1 MKKIIFIIVCLWGL
15 GVSCSEDTK
24 IGTPDEILPD
34 YVLPQGDAS
43 DEANDRIQDIYDTY
57 GAYVLYNYS
66 SKDAF
71 WTQTAVGG
79 SAQIYVIK
87 LGETRYVD
95 EMLDYIHDIWLQFFP
110 DEFLKKGGIPYR
122 VFLADS
128 IYWDRSAISPGWYTC
143 YNQRIN
149 GNSVSI
155 AGMNKDLSGMSASIK
170 KARKNELISTMWDY
184 YIAQGLLNVPDEFYK
199 DTDYEKIPALPSG
212 SEEAL
217 EAYRKRGFL
226 PSAYYGETP
235 SEWFW
240 GDYAWTQAK
249 ENDLK
254 SFMFHLRER
263 TDAEVAWFL
272 NNPEYEL
279 IQKKWNIL
287 IDYYKKE
294 FGIDIRKMGNTTFE

>member
-1 MKKIIFIIVCLWGL
+1 MKKIIFIIICLWGVS
-15 GVSCSEDTK
+15 VSCSEDHK
-24 IGTPDEILPD
+24 IGAPDEIQPD

-43 DEANDRIQDIYDTY
+43 DEANARIQDIFDTY
-57 GAYVLYNYS
+57 GSYVLYNYS

-71 WTQTAVGG
+71 WTQTSASTG
-79 SAQIYVIK
+79 SQVYVIK
-87 LGETRYVD
+87 MGETQYVD

-110 DEFLKKGGIPYR
+110 DDFLKKGGLPYR

-128 IYWDRSAISPGWYTC
+128 IYWDRSAVSPGWYVC

-155 AGMNKDLSGMSASIK
+155 AGMNKDLAGMDAVTK
-170 KARKNELISTMWDY
+170 KARKNELLSTMWDY
-184 YIAQGLLNVPDEFYK
+184 YIAQGLLNVPDEFYE
-199 DTDYEKIPALPSG
+199 DTDYENAPVLPSSG
-212 SEEAL
+212 AEAL
-217 EAYRKRGFL
+217 ETYRKRGFL
-226 PSAYYGETP
+226 PSSYYNGEP
-235 SEWFW
+235 EEWYY

-249 ENDLK
+249 ANDLK
-254 SFMFHLRER
+254 SFLYHLREK
-263 TDAEVAWFL
+263 TDEEVAWFL

-294 FGIDIRKMGNTTFE
+294 FGIDLRKMGNTTF